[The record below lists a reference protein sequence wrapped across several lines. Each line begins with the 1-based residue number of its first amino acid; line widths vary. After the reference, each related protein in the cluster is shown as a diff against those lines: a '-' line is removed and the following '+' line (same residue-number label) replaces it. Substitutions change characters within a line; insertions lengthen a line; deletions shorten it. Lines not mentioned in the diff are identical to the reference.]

1 MKKFRFSLQELL
13 DLREF
18 RAKQAEHELARR
30 AGLVALQEMELE
42 RIDREEARTR
52 ASRFR
57 GKTGVH
63 ELIAEELYLQRLA
76 RDRERGLA
84 ELARREAAR
93 DEALAAYNEA
103 NKEKMVLEELEDG
116 ELEAFRKEASRRE
129 ILEIDDI
136 VSGRRAREEA
146 SGPRAAGRGI

>member
-18 RAKQAEHELARR
+18 RAKQAENELAHK

-52 ASRFR
+52 SSRFR

-93 DEALAAYNEA
+93 DEALEAYNEA
-103 NKEKMVLEELEDG
+103 NKDKMVLEELEDG
-116 ELEAFRKEASRRE
+116 ELEAFRKEASRQE

-136 VSGRRAREEA
+136 VSGRRAREET